1 MEKKCIFYIIITFK
15 KGAYIMLEI
24 LQYGFMQRAILS
36 GVIIGFL
43 CPIIGIF
50 IVLRRMSLIGDGL
63 SHVALSG
70 IAAGML
76 LNISP
81 LGVTLAF
88 SVVAALAMEKL
99 RKSYEKYAE
108 LSISIIMSFGIG
120 LAVILISISKSVTF
134 DLFGYLF
141 GNITTVLPSDLWVI
155 LGLGILVI
163 VSVLLLYKELFYI
176 AFDEESALLSGVPV
190 KGINL
195 FFIVLIA
202 VTITLS
208 MRIVGI
214 LLVSSLMILPV
225 AASLQIAN
233 SFKNAAL
240 LSIIFSQIAVLL
252 GIIISYYF
260 ELASGGTIVIISVL
274 ILVSVLFS
282 KQINFS
288 TKIKRDR
295 A

>member
-1 MEKKCIFYIIITFK
+1 VF
-15 KGAYIMLEI
+15 EI
-24 LQYGFMQRAILS
+24 LTYSFMQRALLA

-43 CPIIGIF
+43 CPLMGIF

-70 IAAGML
+70 IAAGIL

-88 SVVAALAMEKL
+88 SVIAALAMEKL

-120 LAVILISISKSVTF
+120 LAVILISLAKSISF

-163 VSVLLLYKELFYI
+163 ISIGLLYKELFYM
-176 AFDEESALLSGVPV
+176 AFDEEAALLSGVPV

-214 LLVSSLMILPV
+214 LLVSSLMVLPV
-225 AASLQIAN
+225 AASLQIAH
-233 SFKNAAL
+233 SFKHAAF
-240 LSIIFSQIAVLL
+240 LSIIFSQTAIIL

-260 ELASGGTIVIISVL
+260 ELASGGTIVLLAVL
-274 ILVSVLFS
+274 ILVSVLFFKHLKNS
-282 KQINFS
+282 A
-288 TKIKRDR
+288 TKKKNEQ

>member
-1 MEKKCIFYIIITFK
+1 
-15 KGAYIMLEI
+15 MLEI